1 MKPWKDLTDRF
12 DELSIWL
19 DELEGRVE
27 RDLVRV
33 QEEGVE
39 GGDPLDLIVNI
50 KVELMSLMLVTLSR
64 VLVTSI
70 QTGVTGVL
78 GIEMDAVSTRLQL

>member
-1 MKPWKDLTDRF
+1 VRTLPEAMRPWKDLTDRF

-50 KVELMSLMLVTLSR
+50 KVELMSLTVTLSR
-64 VLVTSI
+64 VLVS
-70 QTGVTGVL
+70 
-78 GIEMDAVSTRLQL
+78 STVK

>member
-1 MKPWKDLTDRF
+1 MLLIHPEGVKTLPEAILPWKDLTDRF

-33 QEEGVE
+33 EEGME
-39 GGDPLDLIVNI
+39 GGNPLDLIVNI
-50 KVELMSLMLVTLSR
+50 KVELSVCYSR
-64 VLVTSI
+64 LYV
-70 QTGVTGVL
+70 
-78 GIEMDAVSTRLQL
+78 

>member
-1 MKPWKDLTDRF
+1 MFPIHPEGVRTLPEAILPWKDLTDRF

-33 QEEGVE
+33 QEEVME
-39 GGDPLDLIVNI
+39 GGNPLDLIVNI
-50 KVELMSLMLVTLSR
+50 KVELSVCYSR
-64 VLVTSI
+64 L
-70 QTGVTGVL
+70 
-78 GIEMDAVSTRLQL
+78 

>member
-1 MKPWKDLTDRF
+1 MFPVHPEGVRTLPEAIQPWKDLTDRF
-12 DELSIWL
+12 DDLSIWL

-27 RDLVRV
+27 CDLVRV

-50 KVELMSLMLVTLSR
+50 KVELMLLEIVGITL
-64 VLVTSI
+64 
-70 QTGVTGVL
+70 G
-78 GIEMDAVSTRLQL
+78 